1 MAAAR
6 PAASGRRPGVRRRV
20 GAAGAPAGD
29 RRTRRGPRRRRGVR
43 RRSRRLYARAGV
55 AAAAHPDRERADL
68 PDGRRGR
75 CRGARDRCGSD
86 GVNEVLLDGLVALP
100 LAFLAVSRL
109 VPADSRVRVSV
120 VGALAVLGWSVWAVL
135 ATPGLDAVDRSWIA
149 ALDVRWHLGLDGI
162 SSPLV
167 LMTTLIV
174 ACCMVSLLRRP
185 PNGGASGGLAA
196 LLLLIEAGGLA
207 SFLALDMVLFFMFF
221 EVALI
226 PMWFVINGWGD
237 PHDPAAR
244 LRAAT
249 RFLVFTVLGSAV
261 MLVGFLV
268 VHSRTGTFDIVAIAA
283 RHAPL
288 GATAV
293 LGSLLVGLGLAVK
306 TPLWPLHI
314 WLPDAHSKAPTVGSV
329 LLAAVLLKLG
339 TYGFIRFW
347 MPVTNPAWRLLVPFV
362 AGLAVVGIVYAA
374 LACLAQTELK
384 RLIAYSS
391 VGHMG
396 FVVLAVATFT
406 VGGVQGA
413 VYASVAHGLIT
424 GLLFFVAGAIKD
436 RYGTGE
442 LDRLNVLYGR
452 VPRLAAVF
460 AFGAMASLGLP
471 GLAGFWGEMLAIR
484 SAVYHDRALP
494 EATFVVLAVIAAF
507 GVILTSAYFL
517 AVMRSM
523 LQGVPAS
530 VRPVNEGVPSIELAT
545 PEVDP
550 GTSMA
555 GALRPDVD
563 RMEWATWSPLLV
575 LTVVLGV
582 APGFLLAPVAAAARA
597 FFGGLG

>member
-43 RRSRRLYARAGV
+43 RRSRRLHARPGV

-120 VGALAVLGWSVWAVL
+120 VGALAVLVWSVWAVL
-135 ATPGLDAVDRSWIA
+135 ATP
-149 ALDVRWHLGLDGI
+149 GLDGI

-167 LMTTLIV
+167 LMTTLVV
-174 ACCMVSLLRRP
+174 ACCLVSLLRRP
-185 PNGGASGGLAA
+185 PNGGAPGDLAA
-196 LLLLIEAGGLA
+196 LLLLIEAGVLG
-207 SFLALDMVLFFMFF
+207 SFLALDLGLFFMFF

-226 PMWFVINGWGD
+226 PMWFVVNGWGD

-347 MPVTNPAWRLLVPFV
+347 LPVTDPSWRLLPPFV

-406 VGGVQGA
+406 VGGVQAA
-413 VYASVAHGLIT
+413 VFASVAHGLIT
-424 GLLFFVAGAIKD
+424 GLLFFLAGAIKD
-436 RYGTGE
+436 RYGTGD
-442 LDRLNVLYGR
+442 LDRLSVLYGKI
-452 VPRLAAVF
+452 PRLAGVF
-460 AFGAMASLGLP
+460 AFAAMASHLLP
-471 GLAGFWGEMLAIR
+471 GLFMFWGEILAIR
-484 SAVYHDRALP
+484 SALYPDGALP
-494 EATFVVLAVIAAF
+494 DTTFVVLAVVAAF

-517 AVMRSM
+517 ALMRGM

-555 GALRPDVD
+555 GPLRPDVD

-575 LTVVLGV
+575 LTIFLGV
-582 APGFLLAPVAAAARA
+582 APGFLLAPVAEAARA